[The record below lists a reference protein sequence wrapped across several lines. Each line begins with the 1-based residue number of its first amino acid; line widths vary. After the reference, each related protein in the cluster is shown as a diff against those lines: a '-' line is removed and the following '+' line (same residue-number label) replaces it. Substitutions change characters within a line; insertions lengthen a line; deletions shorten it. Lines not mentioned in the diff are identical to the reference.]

1 MYNVLWNLNIS
12 GQSGENMEHAKLI
25 GAMLRRANSNPT
37 TTLRLKYWHQTVKW
51 VVDGEEY
58 YWSTEGGKFSS
69 IEKGNAGF
77 VLKCSADT
85 LKSIINNEMPFFM
98 ALWGTGDIQFDGGF
112 GDAYRMGY
120 IFLDDKRTRRVIF
133 ISHCW
138 LNINTRFPQGA
149 AFEGANTPLIK
160 TLLDSG
166 LGIIQMPCPEY
177 EVLGLEKYDYGEIIL
192 EPLRA
197 EFRKVAQIVVKQ
209 IKDYL
214 ALGFEIVGIL
224 GMNPSPSCGVDVTKG
239 KGTMLGTDKDTS
251 EKQDSGIFIDE
262 LKKLLKENN
271 LESIRIFGVRRI
283 MPNEPGIEG
292 RVEELKSYIQ
302 G

>member
-1 MYNVLWNLNIS
+1 MATKELVNQML
-12 GQSGENMEHAKLI
+12 QRAKAHPI
-25 GAMLRRANSNPT
+25 TP
-37 TTLRLKYWHQTVKW
+37 LRLKGWDKTIQW

-58 YWSTEGGKFSS
+58 FWKSENGEFRSVDSG
-69 IEKGNAGF
+69 EPGF
-77 VLKCSADT
+77 TLKCSSDT
-85 LKSIINNEMPFFM
+85 LQKIVDREMPFFM
-98 ALWGTGDIQFDGGF
+98 ALWGTGDIQFEGSF
-112 GDAYRMGY
+112 GDAYRLGY
-120 IFLDDKRTRRVIF
+120 IFMEDKRQRRVIF

-166 LGIIQMPCPEY
+166 VGIIQMPCPEY

-197 EFRKVAQIVVKQ
+197 RFREVAQVVVKQ

-224 GMNPSPSCGVDVTKG
+224 GMNPSPSCGVDETKG
-239 KGTMLGTDKDTS
+239 KGTMLGIDKDTS

-262 LKKLLKENN
+262 LKKLLKEND
-271 LESIRIFGVRRI
+271 LEFIRIFGVRRI
-283 MPNEPGIEG
+283 MPGEPGIEK
-292 RVEELKSYIQ
+292 RVEKLQEYL
-302 G
+302 

>member
-1 MYNVLWNLNIS
+1 MDTD
-12 GQSGENMEHAKLI
+12 KLI
-25 GAMLRRANSNPT
+25 DQMLKRANENPLT
-37 TTLRLKYWHQTVKW
+37 HLRLKDWHKVIKW
-51 VVDGEEY
+51 EVDSEVY
-58 YWSTEGGKFSS
+58 YWSSDGEKFTSIQEGEAEFVMRCTGK
-69 IEKGNAGF
+69 
-77 VLKCSADT
+77 T
-85 LKSIINNEMPFFM
+85 LQKIVTRETPFFM

-120 IFLDDKRTRRVIF
+120 IFMEDNRKRRVIF

-149 AFEGANTPLIK
+149 AFEGANTPLLK
-160 TLLDSG
+160 TLLDNG

-192 EPLRA
+192 EPLR
-197 EFRKVAQIVVKQ
+197 ERFREVAQVVVKQ

-214 ALGFEIVGIL
+214 ALGFEVVGIL

-239 KGTMLGTDKDTS
+239 KGTMLGTDRDTS
-251 EKQDSGIFIDE
+251 EKQGSGIFIDE
-262 LKKLLKENN
+262 LKGLLKENN
-271 LESIRIFGVRRI
+271 LDFIRIFGIRRLL
-283 MPNEPGIEG
+283 PNEPGIED
-292 RVEELKSYIQ
+292 RVEELKALLQ